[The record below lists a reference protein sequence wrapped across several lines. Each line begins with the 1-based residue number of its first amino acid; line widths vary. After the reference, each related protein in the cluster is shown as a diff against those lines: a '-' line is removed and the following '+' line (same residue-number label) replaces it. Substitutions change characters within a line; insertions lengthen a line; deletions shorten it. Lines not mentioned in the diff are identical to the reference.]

1 MRLDAPERRE
11 LILAMQD
18 GFNLPQR
25 LGDFLRDNFDR
36 NLAIIEAE
44 CPNTI
49 GLYDYVV
56 RIFEG
61 EGLLLE
67 LLRRACET
75 LAHNALLMAIRD
87 KLFERVGSPDGH
99 HLRTCLLLR
108 STPIVN
114 RHKLRHYVDELAQ
127 SGGARILV
135 VNGESKSGRSFSGW
149 YIHHVCEINGG
160 RVYPIE
166 LKRYIG
172 RQPIDLVRRMATFFG
187 WRIEDIPAQ
196 HAQATQWTE
205 ELGEWVAGR
214 LAGQQELVWIVM
226 DDCSVAGLE
235 PPMRELVV
243 YLAEKAIYVK
253 QMRVVLLAYSE
264 SLANINKMIM
274 RRDDISMPTQL
285 DVRAFLADYLC
296 LKRISIDDDALDF
309 LADSIWKS
317 LPKEPDKIFVELP
330 STVQL
335 ALSEF
340 VNV

>member
-25 LGDFLRDNFDR
+25 LGDFLRDKFNR

-44 CPNTI
+44 CPDTI

-75 LAHNALLMAIRD
+75 LAHNALLKAIRD
-87 KLFERVGSPDGH
+87 RLFEKSGSPDGH

-114 RHKLRHYVDELAQ
+114 RHALRRYVDELAR

-135 VNGESKSGRSFSGW
+135 VDGPTKSGRSFSRW
-149 YIHHVCEINGG
+149 YVHHVCEIEGG
-160 RVYPIE
+160 RFYPIE

-172 RQPIDLVRRMATFFG
+172 RQPIDLVRRMASFFG

-196 HAQATQWTE
+196 HAQAAQWTE

-214 LAGQQELVWIVM
+214 FAEQQELVWIVM

-235 PPMRELVV
+235 APMREFVV
-243 YLAEKAIYVK
+243 YLAEKATFVK
-253 QMRVVLLAYSE
+253 QMRVVLLAYTDGLGS
-264 SLANINKMIM
+264 IDKIMI
-274 RRDDISMPTQL
+274 RRDDIKMPTQL
-285 DVRAFLADYLC
+285 DVRNFLADYMC
-296 LKRISIDDDALDF
+296 LKQILIDEDGLDF
-309 LADSIWKS
+309 LADNIWSS
-317 LPKEPDKIFVELP
+317 LPKEPDKILVELP
-330 STVQL
+330 VTVRV